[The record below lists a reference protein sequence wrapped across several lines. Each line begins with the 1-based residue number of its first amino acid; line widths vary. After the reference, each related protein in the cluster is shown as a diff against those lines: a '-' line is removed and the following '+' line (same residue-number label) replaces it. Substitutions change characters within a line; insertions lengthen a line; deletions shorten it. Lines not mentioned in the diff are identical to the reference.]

1 MKNIGFD
8 SDKFIE
14 VQKEAIINRIN
25 QFNGKLY
32 LELGGKIFDD
42 LHASRVLPGY
52 RPSNKI
58 DVLKSLKDD
67 LEIII
72 CISARDIEKN
82 KIRADFGIT
91 YDMEVFRLIDNL
103 KGVGLSVN

>member
-1 MKNIGFD
+1 MEEIGFD
-8 SDKFIE
+8 SEKFIN
-14 VQKEAIINRIN
+14 VQRQAILDRLAK
-25 QFNGKLY
+25 FDGKLY

-52 RPSNKI
+52 KPDNKI
-58 DVLKSLKDD
+58 KVLESLKDKI
-67 LEIII
+67 EVIF

-91 YDMEVFRLIDNL
+91 YDKEVLRLIDNL
-103 KGVGLSVN
+103 KAIGLK